1 MRGRFRRSP
10 TSYVMSQVKVDIK
23 LLLTLAAILCGL
35 GGFYYTTQLRLDN
48 LETTIDEKSCGC
60 ELELDNVKK
69 QVATLKKRIKKL
81 ERN

>member
-1 MRGRFRRSP
+1 
-10 TSYVMSQVKVDIK
+10 MSQVKVDIK

-48 LETTIDEKSCGC
+48 LEVSIDEKSCGC

-69 QVATLKKRIKKL
+69 QVATLRKRIKKL